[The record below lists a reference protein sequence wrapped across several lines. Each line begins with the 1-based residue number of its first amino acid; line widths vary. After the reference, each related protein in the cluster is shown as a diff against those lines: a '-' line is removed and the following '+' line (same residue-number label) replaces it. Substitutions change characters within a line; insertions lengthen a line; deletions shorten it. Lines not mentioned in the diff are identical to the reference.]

1 MSLSSLIWSCCCF
14 AFFFSSRR
22 RHTRSNRDWSSDVC
36 SSDLGATCSRRAAS
50 SCPTRARGSSPTLT
64 SRRAT
69 WAARAARADPSADAV
84 APVLFAAEDAG
95 GTHLAPGVQQLAPRH
110 VGVGLDD
117 LGEVS
122 RRCPQLV
129 HDPRGQWTH

>member
-1 MSLSSLIWSCCCF
+1 SK
-14 AFFFSSRR
+14 
-22 RHTRSNRDWSSDVC
+22 RDWSSDVC
-36 SSDLGATCSRRAAS
+36 SSDL
-50 SCPTRARGSSPTLT
+50 SSPTLT

-110 VGVGLDD
+110 VGVSLDD

-122 RRCPQLV
+122 RRRPQRSEERRV
-129 HDPRGQWTH
+129 GKECRAR